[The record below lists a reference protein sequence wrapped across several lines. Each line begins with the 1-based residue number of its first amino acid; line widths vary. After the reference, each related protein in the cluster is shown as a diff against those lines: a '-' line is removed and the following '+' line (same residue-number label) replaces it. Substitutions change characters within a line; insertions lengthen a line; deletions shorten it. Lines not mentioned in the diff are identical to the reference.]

1 MTNHDNPA
9 ASVIDI
15 GRARASRPKSLAFH
29 GPGWLKN
36 AVCDDKG
43 RPLPILRNVALAL
56 RSVPEIAERFA
67 TFLNLTK
74 SHSSQMFSICYRI
87 CSDGASI
94 GSPSKFNC
102 TI

>member
-29 GPGWLKN
+29 GPGWLKD

-67 TFLNLTK
+67 TFLKNWVK
-74 SHSSQMFSICYRI
+74 SRAIAYARSRAN
-87 CSDGASI
+87 G
-94 GSPSKFNC
+94 
-102 TI
+102 